1 MSSQRIKRRKMNKGR
16 EKFNATVNVQEI
28 TTEKTGKSGKISIEE
43 VIEIIFGDRGPEADD
58 SVWRGRYIEYDCEL
72 FEDLTEVG

>member
-43 VIEIIFGDRGPEADD
+43 VIDIMFGGHGHTADD
-58 SVWRGRYIEYDCEL
+58 SVCLGSHIEYEGEL
-72 FEDLTEVG
+72 FEDFTEVG